1 MISLYKG
8 TIMIDEVQEILFDDQ
23 AITEKV
29 REIAARISADYAGK
43 ELVLICILKGA
54 AVFTADLMRSLTLPV
69 TLEFVQAASYG
80 ASTTASKKVT
90 VENHSTID
98 ISGKHVLLVDTIID
112 TGETMAHLFDAF
124 AGRGPVSL
132 GAVALLDKRSRRTA
146 KVSVK
151 YCGFEIP
158 DRFVVGYGMD
168 YEEKHRNLPY
178 IAVIKTTP

>member
-1 MISLYKG
+1 MTSLQKG

-54 AVFTADLMRSLTLPV
+54 AVFTADLMRSLTLPITV
-69 TLEFVQAASYG
+69 EFVQAASYG
-80 ASTTASKKVT
+80 ASTTASKKIT
-90 VENHSTID
+90 VENDSTID
-98 ISGKHVLLVDTIID
+98 ISGKHALLVDTIID
-112 TGETMAHLFDAF
+112 TGKTMACLFDTF

-132 GAVALLDKRSRRTA
+132 KAVALLDKRSRRTA
-146 KVSVK
+146 NVSVT

-158 DRFVVGYGMD
+158 DKFVVGYGMD

-178 IAVIKTTP
+178 IAVIKTTR